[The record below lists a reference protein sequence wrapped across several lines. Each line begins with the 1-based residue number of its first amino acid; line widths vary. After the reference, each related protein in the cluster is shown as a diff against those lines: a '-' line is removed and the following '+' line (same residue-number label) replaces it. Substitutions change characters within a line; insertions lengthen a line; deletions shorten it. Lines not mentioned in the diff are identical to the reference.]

1 MSEVGGIQSAAAR
14 VVVPTSSKGSGSSV
28 ATTAVSGKELPQNTT
43 EAKSGGGIK
52 LAQMAEQISQA
63 VAQMNEYI
71 QSEQRDLQFSV
82 DDASGQTIVRVTDRE
97 SGELIRQI
105 PNEVFLTLAEQ
116 ARKNEAIHLI
126 SANG

>member
-1 MSEVGGIQSAAAR
+1 MNEVGSTTTVAPRGS
-14 VVVPTSSKGSGSSV
+14 VPASSKGIGSS
-28 ATTAVSGKELPQNTT
+28 AGPAEPSGKSLPPVT
-43 EAKSGGGIK
+43 EAMNRVTQN
-52 LAQMAEQISQA
+52 AAESAKQLDNA

-82 DDASGQTIVRVTDRE
+82 DEVSGQTIVRVTDRE
-97 SGELIRQI
+97 TGDLIRQI

>member
-1 MSEVGGIQSAAAR
+1 MNEVGRTSTVTPR
-14 VVVPTSSKGSGSSV
+14 VSVPASLKGASSDTEKVDGGGKVLPPVAESV
-28 ATTAVSGKELPQNTT
+28 KKV
-43 EAKSGGGIK
+43 AKSATESM
-52 LAQMAEQISQA
+52 AQLDKA

-82 DDASGQTIVRVTDRE
+82 DEASGQTVVRVTDRE
-97 SGELIRQI
+97 TGDLIRQI

-116 ARKNEAIHLI
+116 ARKNEAIQLI

>member
-1 MSEVGGIQSAAAR
+1 MNEVGSTIAVAYKASAPA
-14 VVVPTSSKGSGSSV
+14 SSKGIGN
-28 ATTAVSGKELPQNTT
+28 TARPADTSGKSLPPVT
-43 EAKSGGGIK
+43 ETMSKVALGAVES
-52 LAQMAEQISQA
+52 AQQLDEA
-63 VAQMNEYI
+63 VTQMNKYV

-82 DDASGQTIVRVTDRE
+82 DEASGQTIVRVTDRE
-97 SGELIRQI
+97 TGDLIRQI

>member
-1 MSEVGGIQSAAAR
+1 MSEVGRTSAVTVQVAA
-14 VVVPTSSKGSGSSV
+14 PASSKGAGNMNKVVQGGKDMPLPS
-28 ATTAVSGKELPQNTT
+28 TTAAS
-43 EAKSGGGIK
+43 EATRAVTQS
-52 LAQMAEQISQA
+52 AEQLDQA
-63 VAQMNEYI
+63 VARMNEYI

-82 DDASGQTIVRVTDRE
+82 DEASGQTIVRVTDRE
-97 SGELIRQI
+97 TGDLIRQI